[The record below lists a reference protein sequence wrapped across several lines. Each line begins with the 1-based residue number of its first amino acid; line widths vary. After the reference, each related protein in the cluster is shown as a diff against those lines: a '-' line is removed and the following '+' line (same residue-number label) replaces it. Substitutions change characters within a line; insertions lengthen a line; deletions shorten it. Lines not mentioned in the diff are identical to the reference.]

1 MKKSDLRRIIREE
14 VIDMIRG
21 QYINE
26 AFGDPIAAKLS
37 KMGGLRNSRWM
48 SFWRSAAKT
57 YDLAWDKLP
66 KGSFRKVSPTDAA
79 TKKGMAFYVINS
91 DKENPFSTGGYSYDR
106 TLRGPAVLA
115 VTVDNKIQYFVDRR
129 SSGRNATGIGSKTAA
144 TSYRGTGT
152 PVGKGVRGTLM
163 VKKLKELADDV
174 FVFDL
179 DSYRGGTKA
188 LKAKRAELKLGK
200 DTFKDDK
207 AWKKANLDRYK
218 QILANRI
225 GTRDQVDAMVAKAV
239 KLTNAAVE
247 EAMEVVKIGRYDD
260 LMTTLAGNEVQLKA
274 VTYIQGQILQQY
286 ARYIQ
291 YENEEDKAEKD
302 GYGGT
307 YYAREKKA
315 TALDIKEKVR
325 SVEQGKVRY

>member
-14 VIDMIRG
+14 VISMIRG
-21 QYINE
+21 QLNE

-37 KMGGLRNSRWM
+37 KMGGMGGRWTN
-48 SFWRSAAKT
+48 FWRSAAKT
-57 YDLAWDKLP
+57 YDIAWDKLP
-66 KGSFRKVSPTDAA
+66 KGSFRKVSPSAPEV
-79 TKKGMAFYVINS
+79 KKGMAFYVINS
-91 DKENPFSTGGYSYDR
+91 DKQNPFATSSYSWDR

-115 VTVDNKIQYFVDRR
+115 VTIDNKVQYFTDSRG
-129 SSGRNATGIGSKTAA
+129 SSRDAGIGSKSAA
-144 TSYRGTGT
+144 TTYRGTGSA
-152 PVGKGVRGTLM
+152 VGKGVRGTLM

-188 LKAKRAELKLGK
+188 LKSKRAELKLGK
-200 DTFKDDK
+200 DKFKDHK

-247 EAMEVVKIGRYDD
+247 EAMEVPKLGRYDQ
-260 LMTTLAGNEVQLKA
+260 LMTTLNGNEVELRA

-291 YENEEDKAEKD
+291 YENEEDKEKD
-302 GYGGT
+302 SSYGSN

-315 TALDIKEKVR
+315 VALDIKNKVR
-325 SVEQGKVRY
+325 EVESGKVRY

>member
-1 MKKSDLRRIIREE
+1 MKKSDLKRIIREE
-14 VIDMIRG
+14 IVEVLRG
-21 QYINE
+21 QLNE

-37 KMGGLRNSRWM
+37 KMGGIRASRWQN
-48 SFWRSAAKT
+48 FWRSAAKT
-57 YDLAWDKLP
+57 YDIAWDKLP
-66 KGSFRKVSPTDAA
+66 KGSFRKVSPSDPAV
-79 TKKGMAFYVINS
+79 KKGMAFYVINS
-91 DKENPFSTGGYSYDR
+91 DKENPYDSSR
-106 TLRGPAVLA
+106 YGWDSTLRGPAVLA
-115 VTVDNKIQYFVDRR
+115 VTVDNKVQYFTDSRR
-129 SSGRNATGIGSKTAA
+129 SDGAGIGSKKAA
-144 TSYRGTGT
+144 TTYRGTGS

-200 DTFKDDK
+200 DAFTDHKK
-207 AWKKANLDRYK
+207 WKQANLNRYK
-218 QILANRI
+218 QILANRV
-225 GTRDQVDAMVAKAV
+225 GSRDQVDSMVAKAV

-247 EAMEVVKIGRYDD
+247 AAMEVPKLGRYDN
-260 LMTTLAGNEVQLKA
+260 LMTTLAGNEVELRA

-291 YENEEDKAEKD
+291 YENEEDRADKD
-302 GYGGT
+302 GYGGD

-315 TALDIKEKVR
+315 TALDIKNMVR
-325 SVEQGKVRY
+325 QVEQGKVRY

>member
-37 KMGGLRNSRWM
+37 KLGGMRASRWQN
-48 SFWRSAAKT
+48 FWRSAAKT
-57 YDLAWDKLP
+57 YDIAWDKLP
-66 KGSFRKVSPTDAA
+66 KGSFRKVTPTDAA
-79 TKKGMAFYVINS
+79 SKKGMAFYVINS

-129 SSGRNATGIGSKTAA
+129 SSGRDATGIGSKTAA
-144 TSYRGTGT
+144 TSYRGTGS

-188 LKAKRAELKLGK
+188 LKAKRANLKLGK
-200 DTFKDDK
+200 DEFKDHK

-218 QILANRI
+218 QILAARV

-247 EAMEVVKIGRYDD
+247 AAMEVPKMGRYDQ
-260 LMTTLAGNEVQLKA
+260 LLTTLAGNEVELRA

-291 YENEEDKAEKD
+291 YENEEEKAKD
-302 GYGGT
+302 QDYGGS
-307 YYAREKKA
+307 YYSREKKA
-315 TALDIKEKVR
+315 TALDIKNKVR
-325 SVEQGKVRY
+325 QVETGKVRY

>member
-37 KMGGLRNSRWM
+37 KMGGLRNSRWI

-79 TKKGMAFYVINS
+79 SKKGMAFYVINT

-129 SSGRNATGIGSKTAA
+129 S
-144 TSYRGTGT
+144 
-152 PVGKGVRGTLM
+152 
-163 VKKLKELADDV
+163 
-174 FVFDL
+174 L

-200 DTFKDDK
+200 DEFKDHK

-247 EAMEVVKIGRYDD
+247 EAMEVPKLGRYDE
-260 LMTTLAGNEVQLKA
+260 LMTTLAGNEVELRA

>member
-1 MKKSDLRRIIREE
+1 MKKSDLRRIIKEE
-14 VIDMIRG
+14 VITMIRG

-37 KMGGLRNSRWM
+37 KIGGLRNNRWTN
-48 SFWRSAAKT
+48 FWKSAAKT

-66 KGSFRKVSPTDAA
+66 KGSFRKVTPNDPAV
-79 TKKGMAFYVINS
+79 KKGMAFYVINAPK
-91 DKENPFSTGGYSYDR
+91 DNPFATSSYSYDQR
-106 TLRGPAVLA
+106 IYGPAVLA
-115 VTVDNKIQYFVDRR
+115 VTVDNKVQYYVDRR
-129 SSGRNATGIGSKTAA
+129 SSGRDDTAIGSKTAA
-144 TSYRGTGT
+144 TSYRGTGS

-163 VKKLKELADDV
+163 VKKLQQLADDV

-188 LKAKRAELKLGK
+188 LKAQRADLKLGK
-200 DTFKDDK
+200 DKFKDHK

-218 QILANRI
+218 QILANRV

-247 EAMEVVKIGRYDD
+247 EALEVPKLGRYDE
-260 LMTTLAGNEVQLKA
+260 LMTTLNGKEVQLKA

-291 YENEEDKAEKD
+291 FENQEEKAKD
-302 GYGGT
+302 QDYAGS
-307 YYAREKKA
+307 YYSREKKD
-315 TALDIKEKVR
+315 TALDIKNKVKA
-325 SVEQGKVRY
+325 VESGNIRY

>member
-1 MKKSDLRRIIREE
+1 MKKSDIRRIIREE
-14 VIDMIRG
+14 VIQLIRE
-21 QYINE
+21 QYSINE

-37 KMGGLRNSRWM
+37 KMGGIQGGRWNN
-48 SFWRSAAKT
+48 FWRSAAKT
-57 YDLAWDKLP
+57 YDIAWDKLP
-66 KGSFRKVSPTDAA
+66 EGSFRKVKPTDQAV
-79 TKKGMAFYVINS
+79 KKGMAFYVINA
-91 DKENPFSTGGYSYDR
+91 DKPNPFATSSYSWDK

-115 VTVDNKIQYFVDRR
+115 VTIDNKVQYFTDSRG
-129 SSGRNATGIGSKTAA
+129 SSRDAGIGSKSAA
-144 TSYRGTGT
+144 TSYRGTGS

-200 DTFKDDK
+200 DEFKDHK

-218 QILANRI
+218 QILANRV

-247 EAMEVVKIGRYDD
+247 EAMEVPKLGRYDQ
-260 LMTTLAGNEVQLKA
+260 LLTTLAGNEVELRA

-291 YENEEDKAEKD
+291 YENQEAKEKD
-302 GYGGT
+302 ASYGSN
-307 YYAREKKA
+307 YYANEKKA
-315 TALDIKEKVR
+315 TALDIKQKVR
-325 SVEQGKVRY
+325 AVETGKVRY

>member
-14 VIDMIRG
+14 IVEVLRG
-21 QYINE
+21 QLNE
-26 AFGDPIAAKLS
+26 KFGDPIAAKLS
-37 KMGGLRNSRWM
+37 KMGGIRASRWQ

-57 YDLAWDKLP
+57 YDIAWDKLP
-66 KGSFRKVSPTDAA
+66 KGSFRKVSPSSPEV
-79 TKKGMAFYVINS
+79 KKGMAFYVINS
-91 DKENPFSTGGYSYDR
+91 DKENPYDSSR
-106 TLRGPAVLA
+106 YGWDSTLRGPAVLA
-115 VTVDNKIQYFVDRR
+115 VTIDNKVQYFTD
-129 SSGRNATGIGSKTAA
+129 SRNRGGAGIGSKSAA
-144 TSYRGTGT
+144 TTYRGTGT

-188 LKAKRAELKLGK
+188 LKAQRADLKLGK
-200 DTFKDDK
+200 DEFKDHK
-207 AWKKANLDRYK
+207 AWKQANLNRYK
-218 QILANRI
+218 QILANRV
-225 GTRDQVDAMVAKAV
+225 GSRDQVDALVAKAV

-247 EAMEVVKIGRYDD
+247 EAMEVPKLGRYDN
-260 LMTTLAGNEVQLKA
+260 LMTTLGGNEVELRA

-291 YENEEDKAEKD
+291 YENEEDRAEKD
-302 GYGGT
+302 GYGGD

-315 TALDIKEKVR
+315 TALDIKNMVR
-325 SVEQGKVRY
+325 QVEQGKVRY

>member
-1 MKKSDLRRIIREE
+1 MKKSDLKKIIREE
-14 VIDMIRG
+14 IVEVLRG
-21 QYINE
+21 QLNE

-37 KMGGLRNSRWM
+37 KLGGIRATRWQ

-57 YDLAWDKLP
+57 YDIAWDKLP
-66 KGSFRKVSPTDAA
+66 KGSFRKVSPSSPEV
-79 TKKGMAFYVINS
+79 KKGMAFYVINS
-91 DKENPFSTGGYSYDR
+91 DKENPYDSSKYGWDS

-115 VTVDNKIQYFVDRR
+115 VTIDNKVQYFTD
-129 SSGRNATGIGSKTAA
+129 SRNRGGAGIGSKSAA
-144 TSYRGTGT
+144 TTYRGTGT

-188 LKAKRAELKLGK
+188 LKAQRADLKLGK
-200 DTFKDDK
+200 DEFKDHK
-207 AWKKANLDRYK
+207 AWKQANLNRYK
-218 QILANRI
+218 QILANRV
-225 GTRDQVDAMVAKAV
+225 GSRDQVDALVAKAV

-247 EAMEVVKIGRYDD
+247 EAMEVPKLGRYDN
-260 LMTTLAGNEVQLKA
+260 LMTTLAGNEVELRA

-302 GYGGT
+302 GYGGD
-307 YYAREKKA
+307 YYGREKKR
-315 TALDIKEKVR
+315 TALDIKNMVR
-325 SVEQGKVRY
+325 QVEQGKVRY

>member
-1 MKKSDLRRIIREE
+1 MKKSDLKRIIREE
-14 VIDMIRG
+14 IVEVLRG
-21 QYINE
+21 QLNE

-37 KMGGLRNSRWM
+37 KLGGIRATRWQN
-48 SFWRSAAKT
+48 FWRSAAKT
-57 YDLAWDKLP
+57 YDIAWDKLP
-66 KGSFRKVSPTDAA
+66 KGSFRKVSPSSPEV
-79 TKKGMAFYVINS
+79 KKGMAFYVINS
-91 DKENPFSTGGYSYDR
+91 DKENPYDSSR
-106 TLRGPAVLA
+106 YGWDSTLRGPAVLA
-115 VTVDNKIQYFVDRR
+115 VTIDNKVQYFTDSRG
-129 SSGRNATGIGSKTAA
+129 SSRDAGIGSKSAA
-144 TSYRGTGT
+144 TTYRGTGS

-200 DTFKDDK
+200 DKFKDHK

-218 QILANRI
+218 SILAARV

-247 EAMEVVKIGRYDD
+247 EAMEVPKLGRYEE

-274 VTYIQGQILQQY
+274 VTYAQGQVLQQY

-291 YENEEDKAEKD
+291 FENQEEKEKEAS
-302 GYGGT
+302 YGSD
-307 YYAREKKA
+307 YYARQKKEV
-315 TALDIKEKVR
+315 ALDIKNKVR
-325 SVEQGKVRY
+325 EIETGKVRY

>member
-1 MKKSDLRRIIREE
+1 MKKSDLKKIIREE
-14 VIDMIRG
+14 IVEVLRG
-21 QYINE
+21 QLNE
-26 AFGDPIAAKLS
+26 KFGDPIAAKLS
-37 KMGGLRNSRWM
+37 KFGGLKATRWQN
-48 SFWRSAAKT
+48 FWRSAAKT
-57 YDLAWDKLP
+57 YNIAWDKLP
-66 KGSFRKVSPTDAA
+66 KGSFRKVSPTSTDV
-79 TKKGMAFYVINS
+79 KRGMAFYVINS
-91 DKENPFSTGGYSYDR
+91 DKENPFSTGGYSYDE

-115 VTVDNKIQYFVDRR
+115 VTIDNKIQYFVDRR
-129 SSGRNATGIGSKTAA
+129 SGGRDATGIGSKTAA
-144 TSYRGTGT
+144 TSYRGTGS

-163 VKKLKELADDV
+163 VKKLKQLADDV

-188 LKAKRAELKLGK
+188 MKAKRADLKLGK
-200 DTFKDDK
+200 DEFTDHKK
-207 AWKKANLDRYK
+207 WKKANLDRNK

-247 EAMEVVKIGRYDD
+247 EAMEVPKLGRYDN
-260 LMTTLAGNEVQLKA
+260 LMTTLAGNEVELRA

-291 YENEEDKAEKD
+291 FENEEDKAKD
-302 GYGGT
+302 QDYAGS

-315 TALDIKEKVR
+315 VALDIKNKVR
-325 SVEQGKVRY
+325 EVETGKVRY

>member
-14 VIDMIRG
+14 VINMIRG
-21 QYINE
+21 NINE

-37 KMGGLRNSRWM
+37 KFGGLKATRWQN
-48 SFWRSAAKT
+48 FWRSAAKT
-57 YDLAWDKLP
+57 YNIAWDKLP
-66 KGSFRKVSPTDAA
+66 KGSFRKVSPNDPAV
-79 TKKGMAFYVINS
+79 KKGMAFYVINQ
-91 DKENPFSTGGYSYDR
+91 DVPNPFASTRGWAYDF

-115 VTVDNKIQYFVDRR
+115 VTIDNKVQYFVDRR
-129 SSGRNATGIGSKTAA
+129 SSGRDATGIGSKTAA
-144 TSYRGTGT
+144 TSYRGTGS

-179 DSYRGGTKA
+179 ESYRGGTKA
-188 LKAKRAELKLGK
+188 LKAKRADLKLGK
-200 DTFKDDK
+200 DTFTDHKK
-207 AWKKANLDRYK
+207 WKQANLNRYK
-218 QILANRI
+218 QILANRK
-225 GTRDQVDAMVAKAV
+225 GTRDQVDALVAKAV

-247 EAMEVVKIGRYDD
+247 EAMEVPKLGRYDQ
-260 LMTTLAGNEVQLKA
+260 LMTTLAGNEVELRA

-291 YENEEDKAEKD
+291 FENEEDKAKD
-302 GYGGT
+302 QDYATG

-315 TALDIKEKVR
+315 VALDIKNKVR
-325 SVEQGKVRY
+325 EVETGKVRY

>member
-1 MKKSDLRRIIREE
+1 MKKSDLRRIIKEE
-14 VIDMIRG
+14 VIGLIRG

-37 KMGGLRNSRWM
+37 KMGGLRNSRWL

-57 YDLAWDKLP
+57 YDIAWDKLP
-66 KGSFRKVSPTDAA
+66 KGSFRKISPTSSEA
-79 TKKGMAFYVINS
+79 KKGMAFYVINAPK
-91 DKENPFSTGGYSYDR
+91 DNPFATGGYSYDER
-106 TLRGPAVLA
+106 IYGPAVLA
-115 VTVDNKIQYFVDRR
+115 VTIDNKVQYFTDSR
-129 SSGRNATGIGSKTAA
+129 SSRGAGIGSKTAA
-144 TSYRGTGT
+144 TSYRGTGS

-179 DSYRGGTKA
+179 ESFRGGTKA
-188 LKAKRAELKLGK
+188 LKAKRADLKLGK
-200 DTFKDDK
+200 DKFKDHK

-218 QILANRI
+218 QILAARV

-247 EAMEVVKIGRYDD
+247 EAMEVPKMGRYDE
-260 LMTTLAGNEVQLKA
+260 LMTTLAGNEVELRA

-286 ARYIQ
+286 ARYIK
-291 YENEEDKAEKD
+291 YENEEEKSKKD
-302 GYGGT
+302 GYSGD
-307 YYAREKKA
+307 YYSRERKE
-315 TALDIKEKVR
+315 TALDIKEKVKA
-325 SVEQGKVRY
+325 VETGKVRY

>member
-1 MKKSDLRRIIREE
+1 MKKSDLRRIIKEE
-14 VIDMIRG
+14 VITMIRG

-37 KMGGLRNSRWM
+37 KIGGLRNNRWTN
-48 SFWRSAAKT
+48 FWKSAAKT

-66 KGSFRKVSPTDAA
+66 KGSFRKVTPNDPAV
-79 TKKGMAFYVINS
+79 KKGMAFYVINAPK
-91 DKENPFSTGGYSYDR
+91 DNPFATSSYSYDQR
-106 TLRGPAVLA
+106 IYGPAVLA
-115 VTVDNKIQYFVDRR
+115 VTVDNKVQYYVDRR
-129 SSGRNATGIGSKTAA
+129 SSGRDDTAIGSKTAA

-179 DSYRGGTKA
+179 ESYRGGTKA
-188 LKAKRAELKLGK
+188 LKAKRADLKLGK
-200 DTFKDDK
+200 DKFKDHK

-218 QILANRI
+218 QILANRV
-225 GTRDQVDAMVAKAV
+225 GTRDQVDSMVAKAV

-247 EAMEVVKIGRYDD
+247 AAMEVPKLGRYDE

-291 YENEEDKAEKD
+291 FENQEEKAKD
-302 GYGGT
+302 QDYAGS
-307 YYAREKKA
+307 YYSREKKD
-315 TALDIKEKVR
+315 TALDIKNKVKA
-325 SVEQGKVRY
+325 VESGNIRY